1 MDCSLLS
8 ACVSCLQASSGQAVF
23 ILFEFRPSK
32 NKSSCTALP
41 ARGVLVSRIA
51 LLSALLSLCAFSSF
65 PNAPWVVRGM
75 RCILRMLM
83 RTPLTTR
90 CIKQRPLATLGI
102 DPAIL
107 RGVLVVCCLPPPVS
121 SAAILTRAAGG
132 NEAAAIF
139 NSAFGSFLG
148 IFVTPPLLMKVVG
161 VRANSNKGINFV
173 GPLVVSTPFERGNWR
188 ESSRSTLSPLLN
200 CCNLSTPYLSGCGGF
215 VGISFVLTLLTV
227 IGGLVF
233 T

>member
-173 GPLVVSTPFERGNWR
+173 GPLTCRVHSIRERELAGILPEHAIPTAELLQPVDAVSLWLRRFCR
-188 ESSRSTLSPLLN
+188 
-200 CCNLSTPYLSGCGGF
+200 NLFCAH
-215 VGISFVLTLLTV
+215 
-227 IGGLVF
+227 F
-233 T
+233 TYCD